1 MFDRTKCTS
10 LNKEPCLDRPTL
22 IDLNSNELHYY
33 PFMVSLES
41 CNESCNTIDDLS
53 SRINVPNKTEGL
65 NLNVFNMIK
74 RINESETLTK
84 HIS

>member
-1 MFDRTKCTS
+1 
-10 LNKEPCLDRPTL
+10 
-22 IDLNSNELHYY
+22 
-33 PFMVSLES
+33 MVSLES

-53 SRINVPNKTEGL
+53 SRISVPNKTEGL